1 MGTTRPSPLA
11 VAVAVAPKNWMN
23 WKKMEIAR
31 PPIGEEG
38 GTARRGVT

>member
-11 VAVAVAPKNWMN
+11 VAAPKNWMN

-31 PPIGEEG
+31 PPVGEEG